1 MTLHE
6 AIEQVLQTN
15 GKPMSTGEIAEIIN
29 NKQLYI
35 RKDNIPIQATQIAAR
50 VGNYPNIF
58 TRDNGKINL
67 AKNDFATLL
76 FQKVRNN
83 LVHNF
88 SEHRIT
94 NSIIPFELLKK
105 GIIELLE
112 KNDDKDIVHEPLTE
126 YGQYMHSYKDKIEAL
141 YKLCH
146 WYLLQESHSSR
157 NNYGILNE
165 GLITLLSG
173 INWFSKHN
181 NTIITDSHF
190 ANYFLFKILKENSD
204 TAFKLED
211 NSSENFMSRE
221 VKKFNEFLIGIYNK
235 NFVNEPKKNYESL
248 KTEIIIPPLGF
259 RSFESTA
266 IEFSE
271 ILKEITTKQKRLDK
285 AMLLIAVGSLIT
297 LRKSHIEARKII
309 AESNFL
315 DAVIELPLGVVE
327 NFGVKMALLLFDFK
341 RTSKDKVFFLNASN
355 LPLTELFNVATTIN
369 NKNIIKEYSIEISP
383 EDIISDS
390 YNLLPTRY
398 LYNNTSIEIK
408 EGYEVFSLGQI
419 LTDKK
424 TGTNLNQRK
433 SNFYSGGEYK
443 LIRNS
448 DLIRNSIYFTPSDDA
463 IGIDADQLVT
473 EKLNL
478 VKGGLAISAINQ
490 NVKSNVLPD
499 NENFVIG
506 NYIHWLKPNSSIVSD
521 EYLAKELL
529 QPYVLKQFNLFTSG
543 SSHIPLLRL
552 NDLVKVQVQIP
563 SLEIQRELLLN
574 ELRNKDVIQRKT
586 VTISD
591 RELDFIKT
599 LKHALKQPTA
609 GLGNDFAS
617 LKHFLNTKIT
627 AQQTLAKE
635 ETIVPIFEGDSPE
648 TIERY
653 TLASTLARMERS
665 LNDIDYILEQA
676 VQLITI
682 ASPNKKEVDLKS
694 ILSQIKTEYP
704 KVTIKVSGGVTKL
717 LADESQLKIALHN
730 LIDNAIKHGFKDL
743 KVNPMIW
750 LEIIKKDKA
759 YIELSVR
766 NNGKPLPPEFTIDD
780 FLAKGK
786 SSKADVGSGFGG
798 FLIGQII
805 KNHKGKIELNNNV
818 GNEILPHNVE
828 FIISL
833 PR

>member
-6 AIEQVLQTN
+6 AIEHVLQMN
-15 GKPMSTGEIAEIIN
+15 GSPMSTSEIAETIN
-29 NKQLYI
+29 NKKLYI
-35 RKDNIPIQATQIAAR
+35 RKDNVPIQATQIAAR
-50 VGNYPNIF
+50 IGNYQNLF
-58 TRDNGKINL
+58 NRSNGKVSLI
-67 AKNDFATLL
+67 KNDPATLL
-76 FQKVRNN
+76 FQNVRNN

-88 SEHRIT
+88 NNNNLIDHLLPLDILQKGINEILEIDEDIH
-94 NSIIPFELLKK
+94 LLKEPTAK
-105 GIIELLE
+105 YTLRKNSNIENLE
-112 KNDDKDIVHEPLTE
+112 AIF
-126 YGQYMHSYKDKIEAL
+126 
-141 YKLCH
+141 KLCH
-146 WYLLQESHSSR
+146 WFLLQESNFER
-157 NNYGILNE
+157 NNFGVLNE
-165 GLITLLSG
+165 DFISLLARLD
-173 INWFSKHN
+173 WFKEHN
-181 NTIITDSHF
+181 NTIITNTTTID
-190 ANYFLFKILKENSD
+190 YFLFKIIKENKDAVFNIKENSNPSFITQQKKVFNQYLID
-204 TAFKLED
+204 LYHNYF
-211 NSSENFMSRE
+211 ENQ
-221 VKKFNEFLIGIYNK
+221 NEIQYK
-235 NFVNEPKKNYESL
+235 NL
-248 KTEIIIPPLGF
+248 RTEIIIPPFGL
-259 RSFESTA
+259 RNANSET

-271 ILKEITTKQKRLDK
+271 ILNEINTREKKLDK
-285 AMLLIAVGSLIT
+285 AILLLAIGT
-297 LRKSHIEARKII
+297 LTSSRKSHIEARKSII
-309 AESNFL
+309 QSNFL
-315 DAVIELPLGVVE
+315 DTIVELPSGVIEKR
-327 NFGVKMALLLFDFK
+327 GVKMALLLFDFK
-341 RTSKDKVFFLNASN
+341 RTTKDKLYFLNTSN
-355 LPLTELFNVATTIN
+355 LPLSDFFNVADIIN
-369 NKNIIKEYSIEISP
+369 NKRIIEDNSALVNV
-383 EDIISDS
+383 EDIAKTYYS
-390 YNLLPTRY
+390 LLPARY
-398 LYNNTSIEIK
+398 ITKEIIFK
-408 EGYEVFSLGQI
+408 KVEGYELYTLGQI

-424 TGTNLNQRK
+424 TGTNLNSKK

-443 LIRNS
+443 LVRNS
-448 DLIRNSIYFTPSDDA
+448 DLIKNSIYFVSSEDTV
-463 IGIDADQLVT
+463 GIDADQLAT
-473 EKLNL
+473 ERLNF
-478 VKGGLAISAINQ
+478 VKGGLVISAINQ
-490 NVKSNVLPD
+490 NIKSNVLPE
-499 NENFVIG
+499 NQNFVIG

-529 QPYVLKQFNLFTSG
+529 QPYILKQFDLFTSG
-543 SSHIPLLRL
+543 SSHVPLLRL
-552 NDLVKVQVQIP
+552 NDLLKVKVQIP
-563 SLEIQRELLLN
+563 SLKIQRELFLN
-574 ELRNKDVIQRKT
+574 EIRNIDTLLSKKEN
-586 VTISD
+586 ISD

-617 LKHFLNTKIT
+617 LKYFLNSKIT
-627 AQQTLAKE
+627 SQQTLATE
-635 ETIVPIFEGDSPE
+635 ETIVPIFEDDSPE

-665 LNDIDYILEQA
+665 LNDVDYILEQA

-704 KVTIKVSGGVTKL
+704 KVTINVSGGITRL

-743 KVNPMIW
+743 KVNPTIW
-750 LEIIKKDKA
+750 LEILKKDKA

>member
-15 GKPMSTGEIAEIIN
+15 GKPMYTSEIAEIIN

-35 RKDNIPIQATQIAAR
+35 RKDNIRIQATQIAAR
-50 VGNYPNIF
+50 IGNYPNLF

-67 AKNDFATLL
+67 VKNDSATLL

-83 LVHNF
+83 LVHHF
-88 SEHRIT
+88 SDHKYT
-94 NSIIPFELLKK
+94 NTTMSFELLKK
-105 GIIELLE
+105 SISELLD
-112 KNDDKDIVHEPLTE
+112 KNEDENLVQEPSIE
-126 YGQYMHSYKDKIEAL
+126 YGRNKASYEAKLEAL

-146 WYLLQESHSSR
+146 WYLLQESYSSR
-157 NNYGILNE
+157 SNYGILNE
-165 GLITLLSG
+165 GLIGLLAG
-173 INWFSKHN
+173 INWFREHN
-181 NTIITDSHF
+181 NTIITNSPF

-204 TAFKLED
+204 TIFKLED
-211 NSSENFMSRE
+211 NSTESFMPRE
-221 VKKFNEFLIGIYNK
+221 VKKFNEFLIGIYNTY
-235 NFVNEPKKNYESL
+235 FVNEPKIKYESL

-259 RSFESTA
+259 RSFESTSS
-266 IEFSE
+266 EFDE
-271 ILKEITTKQKRLDK
+271 ILNEITTKQKKLDK
-285 AMLLIAVGSLIT
+285 AIVLLGIGSLT
-297 LRKSHIEARKII
+297 SSRKSLIEARKII
-309 AESNFL
+309 TESNFL
-315 DAVIELPLGVVE
+315 DTIVELPSGVVE
-327 NFGVKMALLLFDFK
+327 NTGVKMALLLFDFK
-341 RTSKDKVFFLNASN
+341 RTSQDKLFFLNASH
-355 LPLTELFNVATTIN
+355 LPLLELFKVAELIN
-369 NKNIIKEYSIEISP
+369 NKNIIQEYSIEVSP
-383 EDIISDS
+383 ENIISNN

-398 LYNNTSIEIK
+398 LYNTTSFIIR
-408 EGYEVFSLGQI
+408 EGYEIFSLGQI
-419 LTDKK
+419 ITDKK
-424 TGTNLNQRK
+424 TGTILSNRK

-443 LIRNS
+443 LVRNS
-448 DLIRNSIYFTPSDDA
+448 DLIKNSIYFTPSEDA
-463 IGIDADQLVT
+463 IGIDADQLAA

-478 VKGGLAISAINQ
+478 VKGGLVISAINQ
-490 NVKSNVLPD
+490 NVKSNVLPE

-506 NYIHWLKPNSSIVSD
+506 NYIHWLKPNSFIVSD

-529 QPYVLKQFNLFTSG
+529 QPYVLKQFDLYTSG
-543 SSHIPLLRL
+543 SSHVPLLRL
-552 NDLVKVQVQIP
+552 NDLLKIQVQIP
-563 SLEIQRELLLN
+563 SIEIQRELLLN
-574 ELRNKDVIQRKT
+574 ELRNKDATQRKT
-586 VTISD
+586 DTVSD

-627 AQQTLAKE
+627 SHQTIAVE
-635 ETIVPIFEGDSPE
+635 ETIVPIFEDDSPE

-704 KVTIKVSGGVTKL
+704 KVTIKVSGGITKL

-743 KVNPMIW
+743 KVNPTIW

-805 KNHKGKIELNNNV
+805 KNHKGKIILNNNV

>member
-6 AIEQVLQTN
+6 AIEQVLQTK
-15 GKPMSTGEIAEIIN
+15 GKPMSTTEIAEIIN
-29 NKQLYI
+29 DQQLYV

-50 VGNYPNIF
+50 IGNYPNLF

-67 AKNDFATLL
+67 IKNDPATLL

-88 SEHRIT
+88 SYNRIT
-94 NSIIPFELLKK
+94 NSILPFELLKK
-105 GIIELLE
+105 GISELLDQH
-112 KNDDKDIVHEPLTE
+112 DDENILQEPSTE
-126 YGQYMHSYKDKIEAL
+126 YSESNKSYEAKLEAL

-146 WYLLQESHSSR
+146 WYLLQESHSKR
-157 NNYGILNE
+157 NHYGILND
-165 GLITLLSG
+165 GFVALLAQL
-173 INWFSKHN
+173 NCFSKLH
-181 NTIITDSHF
+181 NTIISNSYF
-190 ANYFLFKILKENSD
+190 ANYYLFKILKENS
-204 TAFKLED
+204 
-211 NSSENFMSRE
+211 SSLFQIMDDSADSYISRE
-221 VKKFNEFLIGIYNK
+221 VKNFNEFLVTVYNSHFIK
-235 NFVNEPKKNYESL
+235 ESKVTDAPL
-248 KTEIIIPPLGF
+248 RTEIIIPPIGM
-259 RSFESTA
+259 RSFEPTP
-266 IEFSE
+266 IEFE
-271 ILKEITTKQKRLDK
+271 AVLNEITTKQKKLDI
-285 AMLLIAVGSLIT
+285 AILLVAVGSLT
-297 LRKSHIEARKII
+297 SSNKRHIEARRII
-309 AESNFL
+309 IESNFL
-315 DAVIELPLGVVE
+315 DTVVELPTGIIE
-327 NFGVKMALLLFDFK
+327 NTGVKMALLLFDFR
-341 RTSKDKVFFLNASN
+341 RTSKDKLFLVNTSH
-355 LPLTELFNVATTIN
+355 LSLGELSTVAKTIN
-369 NKNIIKEYSIEISP
+369 EKNVVQEYSIEISP
-383 EDIISDS
+383 ENIVRDY
-390 YNLLPTRY
+390 YNLLPTSH
-398 LYNNTSIEIK
+398 LFTKPFEKK
-408 EGYEVFSLGQI
+408 EGYEIYSLGH
-419 LTDKK
+419 LLSDKK
-424 TGTNLNQRK
+424 TGRNLNYK
-433 SNFYSGGEYK
+433 TSSFYSGGEYK

-448 DLIRNSIYFTPSDDA
+448 DLTKNSLYFTPSEDA

-478 VKGGLAISAINQ
+478 VKGGLAISSINQ
-490 NVKSNVLPD
+490 NVKANVLPEK
-499 NENFVIG
+499 ENFVIG

-529 QPYVLKQFNLFTSG
+529 QPYVLKQFDLYTSG

-552 NDLVKVQVQIP
+552 NDLLKIQVQIP
-563 SLEIQRELLLN
+563 SLEVQRELLLH
-574 ELRNKDVIQRKT
+574 ELRNKDAKQRKT
-586 VTISD
+586 DSISD

-599 LKHALKQPTA
+599 LKHTLKQPTA

-617 LKHFLNTKIT
+617 LKHFLNTKI
-627 AQQTLAKE
+627 ADQETLAKE
-635 ETIVPIFEGDSPE
+635 ETVVPIFEGDSPE

-665 LNDIDYILEQA
+665 LADIDYILEQA
-676 VQLITI
+676 IQLITV

-694 ILSQIKTEYP
+694 ILSRVKTEYP
-704 KVTIKVSGGVTKL
+704 QVTIKVSGGVTNL
-717 LADESQLKIALHN
+717 LADESQLKIVLHN

-743 KVNPMIW
+743 KTNPTIW

-805 KNHKGKIELNNNV
+805 KNHKGKITLNNNV

>member
-15 GKPMSTGEIAEIIN
+15 GKPMSTSEIAEMIN
-29 NKQLYI
+29 NKQLYL

-50 VGNYPNIF
+50 VSNYPNLF

-67 AKNDFATLL
+67 AKNDIATLL

-88 SEHRIT
+88 NNNILTDHIL
-94 NSIIPFELLKK
+94 PFDILQK
-105 GIIELLE
+105 GINEILE
-112 KNDDKDIVHEPLTE
+112 IDDDYFLVKEPNAKYSNHKTNNVEDL
-126 YGQYMHSYKDKIEAL
+126 EAIF
-141 YKLCH
+141 KLCH
-146 WYLLQESHSSR
+146 WFLLQETNFGR
-157 NNYGILNE
+157 NSFGVLNE
-165 GLITLLSG
+165 EFINLLAGL
-173 INWFSKHN
+173 NWFKEKN
-181 NTIITDSHF
+181 NTIITNTNSID
-190 ANYFLFKILKENSD
+190 YFLFKIIKENKN
-204 TAFKLED
+204 AIFKIED
-211 NSSENFMSRE
+211 NSNPNYISQQKKAFNQYLIEVYHNYFENQ
-221 VKKFNEFLIGIYNK
+221 NEIRYK
-235 NFVNEPKKNYESL
+235 NL
-248 KTEIIIPPLGF
+248 RTEIIIPPLGF
-259 RSFESTA
+259 RNSNSET

-271 ILKEITTKQKRLDK
+271 ILNEINTREKKLDK
-285 AMLLIAVGSLIT
+285 AILLVAIGT
-297 LRKSHIEARKII
+297 LTSSRKIHIEARKSII
-309 AESNFL
+309 QSNFL
-315 DAVIELPLGVVE
+315 DTIVELPTGVIEKT
-327 NFGVKMALLLFDFK
+327 GVKMALLLFDFK
-341 RTSKDKVFFLNASN
+341 RTPQDKLYFLNTSN
-355 LPLTELFNVATTIN
+355 LPLSDFFNVADNIN
-369 NKNIIKEYSIEISP
+369 NKRIIEDNSTEVNVEAIAITDYS
-383 EDIISDS
+383 
-390 YNLLPTRY
+390 LLPTRY
-398 LYNNTSIEIK
+398 ISKEIIFK
-408 EGYEVFSLGQI
+408 KVEGYDLYTLGQI

-424 TGTNLNQRK
+424 TGTNQNSKK

-448 DLIRNSIYFTPSDDA
+448 DLIKNSIYFTPSEDA
-463 IGIDADQLVT
+463 IGIDADQLAT
-473 EKLNL
+473 ENLNL

-490 NVKSNVLPD
+490 NLKSNVLPE

-506 NYIHWLKPNSSIVSD
+506 NFIHWLKPNSAIVSD

-529 QPYVLKQFNLFTSG
+529 QPYVLKQFNLYTSG

-552 NDLVKVQVQIP
+552 NDLLKVQVQIP

-574 ELRNKDVIQRKT
+574 ELRNKEAIQRKT
-586 VTISD
+586 DSISD

-599 LKHALKQPTA
+599 LKHTLKQPTA

-627 AQQTLAKE
+627 SQQSLAKE
-635 ETIVPIFEGDSPE
+635 DTIVPIFEDDSPE

-694 ILSQIKTEYP
+694 ILSQIKSEYP
-704 KVTIKVSGGVTKL
+704 KDTIKVSGGITKL

-743 KVNPMIW
+743 IVNPTIW
-750 LEIIKKDKA
+750 LEIIKKDNA
-759 YIELSVR
+759 YVELSVR
-766 NNGKPLPPEFTIDD
+766 NNGKPLPPEFTIED

>member
-6 AIEQVLQTN
+6 VIEQVLQTN
-15 GKPMSTGEIAEIIN
+15 GKPMSTSEIAEIIN
-29 NKQLYI
+29 NKHLYI

-50 VGNYPNIF
+50 VGNYPNLF

-67 AKNDFATLL
+67 TKNDFATLL

-94 NSIIPFELLKK
+94 NTIMPFELLKK
-105 GIIELLE
+105 GIFELLDI
-112 KNDDKDIVHEPLTE
+112 NDDENLVHEPVAI
-126 YGQYMHSYKDKIEAL
+126 YGQNKASYEAKLEAL

-157 NNYGILNE
+157 NNYGILND
-165 GLITLLSG
+165 GLINLLAK
-173 INWFSKHN
+173 INWFDKHN
-181 NTIITDSHF
+181 NTIITDSYF
-190 ANYFLFKILKENSD
+190 TNYFLFKILKENSD
-204 TAFKLED
+204 SVFTLVD
-211 NSSENFMSRE
+211 NSVDNYMPRE
-221 VKKFNEFLIGIYNK
+221 IKKFNEFLIGIYN
-235 NFVNEPKKNYESL
+235 NYFINEPIIKYESL
-248 KTEIIIPPLGF
+248 KTEIIFPPLGF
-259 RSFESTA
+259 RSLDSTC
-266 IEFSE
+266 IEFAE
-271 ILKEITTKQKRLDK
+271 ILNEITTKQKKLDK
-285 AMLLIAVGSLIT
+285 AMLLVAIGSLT
-297 LRKSHIEARKII
+297 SSRKNHIEARKII
-309 AESNFL
+309 TESNYL
-315 DAVIELPLGVVE
+315 DTIVELPSGVVE
-327 NFGVKMALLLFDFK
+327 NTGVKMVLLLFDFK
-341 RTSKDKVFFLNASN
+341 RNSQDKIFFVDASN
-355 LPLTELFNVATTIN
+355 LQLIDLFNVAETIN
-369 NKNIIKEYSIEISP
+369 NKNSIKEYSIEVST
-383 EDIISDS
+383 ENIISDN

-398 LYNNTSIEIK
+398 LYNTDSVEIR
-408 EGYEVFSLGQI
+408 EGYEVFTLGQI

-424 TGTNLNQRK
+424 TVRNLNQRK

-448 DLIRNSIYFTPSDDA
+448 D
-463 IGIDADQLVT
+463 ADQLAT
-473 EKLNL
+473 ENLNL

-490 NVKSNVLPD
+490 NVKSNVLPE

-506 NYIHWLKPNSSIVSD
+506 NFIHWLKPNSAIVSD

-529 QPYVLKQFNLFTSG
+529 QPYVLKQFNLYTSG

-552 NDLVKVQVQIP
+552 NDLLKVQVQIP
-563 SLEIQRELLLN
+563 SLEIQKELLLN
-574 ELRNKDVIQRKT
+574 ELRNKDAKQRKT
-586 VTISD
+586 DTISD

-617 LKHFLNTKIT
+617 LKHFLNDKIT
-627 AQQTLAKE
+627 SQQMLATE
-635 ETIVPIFEGDSPE
+635 ETIVPIFEDDSPE

-665 LNDIDYILEQA
+665 LDDIDYILEQA

-694 ILSQIKTEYP
+694 ILSQVKTEYP
-704 KVTIKVSGGVTKL
+704 KVTIKVSGGITKL

-743 KVNPMIW
+743 KVNPIIW

-759 YIELSVR
+759 YIELSIR
-766 NNGKPLPPEFTIDD
+766 NNGKALPPEFTIDD

-805 KNHKGKIELNNNV
+805 KNHKGNIELNNNV

>member
-15 GKPMSTGEIAEIIN
+15 GKPMSTSEIAGIIN

-50 VGNYPNIF
+50 VGNYPNLF

-67 AKNDFATLL
+67 TKNDFATIL

-88 SEHRIT
+88 SEHRISNT
-94 NSIIPFELLKK
+94 IVPFDLLKK
-105 GIIELLE
+105 GIFELLD
-112 KNDDKDIVHEPLTE
+112 KNDDENIDHEPVIE
-126 YGQYMHSYKDKIEAL
+126 YGQNKAFYEAKL
-141 YKLCH
+141 EAMYKLCH

-157 NNYGILNE
+157 NNYGILND
-165 GLITLLSG
+165 GLIALLAG
-173 INWFSKHN
+173 LNWFNGRN
-181 NTIITDSHF
+181 NTIITDSVF
-190 ANYFLFKILKENSD
+190 TNYFLFKILKENSN
-204 TAFKLED
+204 TIFKLED
-211 NSSENFMSRE
+211 DSVESYMPRE
-221 VKKFNEFLIGIYNK
+221 VKKFNEFLIGIYN
-235 NFVNEPKKNYESL
+235 NYFVNDTKIKYESL

-259 RSFESTA
+259 RSLESSS
-266 IEFSE
+266 IEFGE
-271 ILKEITTKQKRLDK
+271 ILNEITTKQKKLDK
-285 AMLLIAVGSLIT
+285 AMLLVAVGSLT
-297 LRKSHIEARKII
+297 SSRKNHIEARKII
-309 AESNFL
+309 TESNFL
-315 DAVIELPLGVVE
+315 DTIVELPSGVIE
-327 NFGVKMALLLFDFK
+327 NTGVKMALLLFDFK
-341 RTSKDKVFFLNASN
+341 RNSQDKVFFLNASN
-355 LPLTELFNVATTIN
+355 LPLIELFNVAETIN
-369 NKNIIKEYSIEISP
+369 NKKIIEEYSIEVSP
-383 EDIISDS
+383 DNIISDY
-390 YNLLPTRY
+390 YNLLPARY
-398 LYNNTSIEIK
+398 LYNNTTVEIK
-408 EGYEVFSLGQI
+408 EGYESFSLGQI

-424 TGTNLNQRK
+424 TGTNLNSKK

-448 DLIRNSIYFTPSDDA
+448 DLIKNSIYFTPSEDA
-463 IGIDADQLVT
+463 IGIDADQLAT
-473 EKLNL
+473 ENLNL

-490 NVKSNVLPD
+490 NLKSNVLPE

-506 NYIHWLKPNSSIVSD
+506 NFIHWLKPNSAIVSD

-529 QPYVLKQFNLFTSG
+529 QPYVLKQFNLYTSG

-552 NDLVKVQVQIP
+552 NDLLKVQVQIP

-574 ELRNKDVIQRKT
+574 ELRNKDAIQRKT
-586 VTISD
+586 DSISD

-627 AQQTLAKE
+627 SQQTLAIE
-635 ETIVPIFEGDSPE
+635 ETIVPIFEDDSPE

-704 KVTIKVSGGVTKL
+704 KVTIKVSGGITKL

-743 KVNPMIW
+743 KVNPTIW

-759 YIELSVR
+759 FIELSIR

>member
-35 RKDNIPIQATQIAAR
+35 RKDNMPIQAAQIAAR
-50 VGNYPNIF
+50 IGNYPNLF
-58 TRDNGKINL
+58 TRYNGKINL
-67 AKNDFATLL
+67 IQNDSASLL
-76 FQKVRNN
+76 FQGVRNN

-88 SEHRIT
+88 HEISIT
-94 NSIIPFELLKK
+94 NTITSFDLLKK
-105 GIIELLE
+105 GINEIL
-112 KNDDKDIVHEPLTE
+112 KINDDINLVQEPSS
-126 YGQYMHSYKDKIEAL
+126 QYDKNTGNYEAKL
-141 YKLCH
+141 EAIYKLCH
-146 WYLLQESHSSR
+146 WFLLQESHSTRS
-157 NNYGILNE
+157 NYGILND
-165 GLITLLSG
+165 GFVALLAG
-173 INWFSKHN
+173 INWFN
-181 NTIITDSHF
+181 NRNNVIITDSPF
-190 ANYFLFKILKENSD
+190 PNYFLFKIIKENSE
-204 TAFKLED
+204 AIFKLQ
-211 NSSENFMSRE
+211 ENKDISFVPKE
-221 VKKFNEFLIGIYNK
+221 VKKLNEYIFEVYHK
-235 NFVNEPKKNYESL
+235 NFAQEYKNKYKSL
-248 KTEIIIPPLGF
+248 KTEIIFPPIGY
-259 RSFESTA
+259 RGFESNLLDFTEI
-266 IEFSE
+266 IEE
-271 ILKEITTKQKRLDK
+271 IITRNKKLDK
-285 AMLLIAVGSLIT
+285 AILLVAIGT
-297 LRKSHIEARKII
+297 LTSSKKIHLEARKII
-309 AESNFL
+309 IESNYL
-315 DAVIELPLGVVE
+315 DSIIELPIGIVE
-327 NFGVKMALLLFDFK
+327 NSNVKMALLLFDFNRNK
-341 RTSKDKVFFLNASN
+341 ENNLFFLDSSKV
-355 LPLTELFNVATTIN
+355 LLSELFNIADIVN
-369 NKNIIKEYSIEISP
+369 NKKIIKENSLKVDVQKIV
-383 EDIISDS
+383 SDN
-390 YNLLPTRY
+390 YNLHPTRY
-398 LYNNTSIEIK
+398 ISKATEIESK
-408 EGYEVFSLGQI
+408 EGYSIFSLGQI

-424 TGTNLNQRK
+424 TGTNLNYKK

-448 DLIRNSIYFTPSDDA
+448 DLIKNSIYFTPSEDA
-463 IGIDADQLVT
+463 IGIDADQLVN

-490 NVKSNVLPD
+490 NVKSNVLPE

-506 NYIHWLKPNSSIVSD
+506 NYIHWLKPNSFIVSD

-529 QPYVLKQFNLFTSG
+529 QPYILKQFDLYTSG

-552 NDLVKVQVQIP
+552 NDLLKVKVQIP
-563 SLEIQRELLLN
+563 SLDIQREFLLN
-574 ELRNKDVIQRKT
+574 ELRSKDVIQRKT
-586 VTISD
+586 DTVSD

-599 LKHALKQPTA
+599 LKHTLKQPTA

-627 AQQTLAKE
+627 TQQTLALE

-682 ASPNKKEVDLKS
+682 ANPNKKEVDLKN
-694 ILSQIKTEYP
+694 ILTQVKAEYP
-704 KVTIKVSGGVTKL
+704 NITIKISGVKINL

-730 LIDNAIKHGFKDL
+730 LIDNAIKHGFKGL
-743 KVNPMIW
+743 NIEPIIW
-750 LEIIKKDKA
+750 LEIKKGNDFV
-759 YIELSVR
+759 ELSVR